1 MKVYNAEGKILGRL
15 ATMVVEDV
23 LDGEEVRIVNAEKA
37 FITGK
42 KVEIL
47 DEYKEKR
54 ERGKQRKGPYYPRRP
69 DRIMKRT
76 IRGMLPY
83 QQPRGRKAFK
93 RVRAYVGIPSEL
105 EDKEIIE
112 PDVKDSGGR
121 IGLTLGEV
129 SSYLG
134 SKF

>member
-15 ATMVVEDV
+15 ASKVVDDV
-23 LDGEEVRIVNAEKA
+23 LDGDEVRIVNVEKA

-42 KVEIL
+42 KDEIL
-47 DEYKEKR
+47 EEYREKR
-54 ERGKQRKGPYYPRRP
+54 EKGKQRKGPFYPRRP

-93 RVRAYVGIPSEL
+93 RVRAYVGIPAEL
-105 EDKEIIE
+105 EDEDIVV
-112 PDVKDSGGR
+112 PDVKEAEGR
-121 IGLTLGEV
+121 IGLTVGEV
-129 SSYLG
+129 SSHLG